1 MKNDLT
7 MSYDEPAEERPQPRL
22 WRRLLVSALYLSFF
36 ACLVS
41 LSLTGA
47 FFGGPTSVLSGWLM
61 SIMEN
66 NHVVL
71 LLAPLL
77 SLLVCAVAIRL
88 VAGETMT
95 APERYLDERQ
105 KMVRDQAHRSAYSIL
120 KPICFL
126 VFLGFVV
133 QRAFWPAS
141 SPPTTTTAFSAT
153 ALRGNRL
160 LQGGLMPYQFQ
171 LTPSMVNAIHAISLN
186 QKGITHV
193 WTSSSWLS
201 VQYLP
206 PPIYFVGQHL
216 PPPTPWF
223 NEPTGMALLY
233 GVLLISLFLIIT
245 SLPMSVAVW
254 RDRA

>member
-1 MKNDLT
+1 VKNDLI

-47 FFGGPTSVLSGWLM
+47 FFGGPTSVLPGWLM

-88 VAGETMT
+88 AAGETMT

-133 QRAFWPAS
+133 QRVFWPAPS
-141 SPPTTTTAFSAT
+141 QPTAAVFPDL

-160 LQGGLMPYQFQ
+160 LQGGLIHYQFQ

-186 QKGITHV
+186 QKGITHL
-193 WTSSSWLS
+193 WTSSSWMV
-201 VQYLP
+201 VQHLP
-206 PPIYFVGQHL
+206 PPAFVVQHL

-233 GVLLISLFLIIT
+233 GVLLLSLFLIIT
-245 SLPMSVAVW
+245 SLPLSVVVW
-254 RDRA
+254 KDRA